1 MATRAHQFKS
11 KTEREG
17 PKRAPQVTKHGRSFG
32 PDTSLPG
39 ISATDKK
46 WGGVHTAARNP
57 SLRGARK
64 ATVEL
69 EDSTSGHPS
78 RKSTRASKN
87 HGKPASALQRKAQ
100 SAKQTPESRARRA
113 AAGKKSGPRRA

>member
-1 MATRAHQFKS
+1 MATKAHQFKS
-11 KTEREG
+11 EAQRSG
-17 PKRAPQVTKHGRSFG
+17 PKKAPRVVTRRADFG

-46 WGGVHTAARNP
+46 WGGAHTAARNP

-64 ATVEL
+64 ATVQL

-87 HGKPASALQRKAQ
+87 HGKPGAGLQRKA
-100 SAKQTPESRARRA
+100 ANVTLKPESRARRA
-113 AAGKKSGPRRA
+113 AVKKR

>member
-1 MATRAHQFKS
+1 MATKAHQFQSDKQRS
-11 KTEREG
+11 G
-17 PKRAPQVTKHGRSFG
+17 PKRAPKVITRRADFG

-46 WGGVHTAARNP
+46 WGGKHSAARNP

-64 ATVEL
+64 ATVQL

-78 RKSTRASKN
+78 RKSTRAGKN
-87 HGKPASALQRKAQ
+87 RGKPDSQLQRKSSNATR
-100 SAKQTPESRARRA
+100 TPESRARRA
-113 AAGKKSGPRRA
+113 AVKKR